1 MMRQPLQSKKTVT
14 PEQTLLRWILAVN
27 TLTLLSFVALIGL
40 MGSLVVNVSQTSST
54 ANSILQDIQG
64 SHVVDNVGLIM
75 QDFWKSQ
82 YPNIQKAVSLG
93 AELINSANNQ
103 NITLVVN
110 AILSDA
116 NRLSSF
122 MSNVLNTA
130 ANQWVAQYPTG
141 NP

>member
-1 MMRQPLQSKKTVT
+1 
-14 PEQTLLRWILAVN
+14 VN

>member
-1 MMRQPLQSKKTVT
+1 MRQPLQPKKAVS

-27 TLTLLSFVALIGL
+27 TLTLVSFVALIGL

-64 SHVVDNVGLIM
+64 SQVVDNVGLIM

-82 YPNIQKAVSLG
+82 YPNIQKAVALG
-93 AELINSANNQ
+93 GELINSANNQ

-122 MSNVLNTA
+122 MSSVLNIA